1 MKKLPP
7 LLLLLVLAAGCAK
20 TPDSQPYLDDLARVL
35 TVHDTLSA
43 SYCEALEAARAY
55 GLSPT
60 KEGLAEAKAACAGAL
75 QTAAGLETVDSAL
88 TAEQLEAMASF
99 GVSETDYMTPFRTQE
114 YERLVR
120 MQTLGDVLACLN
132 RAPAADE
139 AVLLLSELELEFEQ
153 WDRELRYL
161 GINELLCTLP
171 AEETAAFREET
182 LASLASYADG
192 LPPWEDTREAAA
204 KRSEETLAAMEDW
217 AAEAA
222 QESGEL
228 YASLLGEARD
238 LVAELEVAGIPADE
252 ASAIRETYE
261 ALDGAS

>member
-35 TVHDTLSA
+35 TVHDALSA

-238 LVAELEVAGIPADE
+238 LEAELEEAGIPAEE
-252 ASAIRETYE
+252 ARAIGETYE